1 MRKTFDKEFKTR
13 VVVEALKGEKTIV
26 ELAKE
31 FEVHPN
37 QITNWKKQVLDGI
50 PSLFEKE
57 NKKDDDLKAAE
68 EKESELFKNIGQ
80 LKVENDF
87 LKKKYKQIYGKEPPL

>member
-1 MRKTFDKEFKTR
+1 MRKTFDKDFKTR
-13 VVVEALKGEKTIV
+13 VVIEALKGEKTIA

-37 QITNWKKQVLDGI
+37 QIGNWKKQVLDGI
-50 PSLFEKE
+50 PSLFDREG
-57 NKKDDDLKAAE
+57 KKNDEQKLAE

-87 LKKKYKQIYGKEPPL
+87 LKKKYKQIFGKEPGL